1 MTRYLT
7 ALAAMLALI
16 CFSATALAAP
26 ISADSLAR
34 YPDMQS
40 VSMSPDG
47 KQLSAI
53 IALPDSNNSETAL
66 ATWNLED
73 MSQPPEITPSGD
85 KMKFIAAASLKSD
98 RVLVIGRQEWTGRL
112 GGCGEGD
119 RKSTRLNSSHV
130 AIP

>member
-53 IALPDSNNSETAL
+53 IALPDANNSETAL

-73 MSQPPEITPSGD
+73 MSQPPEIPPSGD
-85 KMKFIAAASLKSD
+85 NMYSIGAASPEAD
-98 RVLVIGRQEWTGRL
+98 RVVVTGRQERPGRG
-112 GGCGEGD
+112 GGCGPAHGP
-119 RKSTRLNSSHV
+119 T
-130 AIP
+130 